1 MKKEKVEFFKMYNL
15 QLFRIVIQMC
25 PIFLTLIGCFRR
37 VLEFE
42 HSRECAI
49 TTQ

>member
-1 MKKEKVEFFKMYNL
+1 MKKEKVKVFKFYNL
-15 QLFRIVIQMC
+15 QFFRIVIQMC
-25 PIFLTLIGCFRR
+25 QIFLTLIGCFKRA
-37 VLEFE
+37 LEFE